1 MLFSTCLAYFSEQQ
15 KRTKIVPPFY
25 LRVTNDKHKHIQMVI
40 STMVGKIEKLRGFGC
55 DGVDCNL
62 NRIIRI
68 VPKKKV
74 KI

>member
-1 MLFSTCLAYFSEQQ
+1 
-15 KRTKIVPPFY
+15 
-25 LRVTNDKHKHIQMVI
+25 MVI
-40 STMVGKIEKLRGFGC
+40 STMVGKIEKVRGFGC